1 MGNIKDENGNIVQP
15 VEYGITP
22 PAKIGER
29 WSQISVKSTASISG
43 GTFIPKTSLVE
54 MCNKLVPLAAVYGA
68 GLILYFYNQ
77 VKVTGVE
84 DEKFV
89 MSPFK
94 LSQNYP
100 NPFNPSTVIKYSLSA
115 AGKTTLRIYN
125 LLGQEVTTLVNEVQS
140 AGEHK
145 VEWNACGM
153 ASGVYFYRLE
163 SNGFVQVK
171 KMILTK

>member
-1 MGNIKDENGNIVQP
+1 
-15 VEYGITP
+15 
-22 PAKIGER
+22 
-29 WSQISVKSTASISG
+29 
-43 GTFIPKTSLVE
+43 
-54 MCNKLVPLAAVYGA
+54 MCNNLVPQAAVYGA
-68 GLILYFYNQ
+68 GLILHFYNQ
-77 VKVTGVE
+77 VKITGVE

-89 MSPFK
+89 MSSFK

-115 AGKTTLRIYN
+115 AGKITLKVYN

-140 AGEHK
+140 AGEHN
-145 VEWNACGM
+145 VEWNASRI

-163 SNGFVQVK
+163 SNGFVQAK